1 MQFSVNCSI
10 LCFYLYDKVIHK
22 DIKTQSRTLG
32 FIKTKIK
39 DDSWNV
45 GWDYAKRK

>member
-1 MQFSVNCSI
+1 MQFSVNYSI
-10 LCFYLYDKVIHK
+10 CVYLYDKVIHK

-39 DDSWNV
+39 DGD
-45 GWDYAKRK
+45 